1 MANKDNGIDLRC
13 STNDHSNK
21 TIIQAKHYIISGYNQ
36 LFHPFIKKPADIYG
50 NNDLNNLL
58 RKFPEIEKQHYKLW
72 LSSINV
78 LEQIL
83 KLLLRG
89 NQYGR

>member
-13 STNDHSNK
+13 ST
-21 TIIQAKHYIISGYNQ
+21 IIQAKHYIISSYNK
-36 LFHPFIKKPADIYG
+36 LFHPFIQKSADIYG
-50 NNDLNNLL
+50 SGDLNNLL
-58 RKFPEIEKQHYKLW
+58 GKFPEIEKQHYKLW

-83 KLLLRG
+83 KLLSRG